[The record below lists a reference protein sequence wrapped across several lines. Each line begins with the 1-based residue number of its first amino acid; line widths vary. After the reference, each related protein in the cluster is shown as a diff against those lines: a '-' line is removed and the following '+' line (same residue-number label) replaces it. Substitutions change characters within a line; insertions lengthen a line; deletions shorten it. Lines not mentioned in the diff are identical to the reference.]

1 MTFCN
6 RRRARAASAVSLAVA
21 LAFLTGSLPSSR
33 TPAAY
38 AQGSGRAGALTD
50 AQKKKVTEHYERAN
64 RYYLIGKY
72 PEAIADFEAAYLIG
86 ADPVMIFNIAQSY
99 RLNNQPEEA
108 ARFYRNYLRSAPEAK
123 NRAEVEKKIAEM
135 DKRAS
140 EKRQTAAVP
149 APVESPAPAPSPSV
163 PAPVT
168 PTAPVAGGGYPS
180 PGPASG
186 MPTQP
191 PPWSPGT
198 GAGTAT
204 SPPPAGEPAGTVA
217 TTAAA
222 GERPSRVWPMVLMI
236 SGGVLVTTSLLLG
249 GAAANK
255 AKEVEKRANAMNLPF
270 DGDTKKLETDGKAA
284 SAAAVVTGLVG
295 LAAGAVG
302 LVWWLRSAPQE
313 GGASASAGS
322 ATSSV
327 FPLAGP
333 GLYGAGAQVTF

>member
-1 MTFCN
+1 MTYCD
-6 RRRARAASAVSLAVA
+6 RRRARASALSLVVA
-21 LAFLTGSLPSSR
+21 LAVLTGGLRATS
-33 TPAAY
+33 TGVAH
-38 AQGSGRAGALTD
+38 AQGGGRAGAALTD
-50 AQKKKVTEHYERAN
+50 AQKKKVSEHYERAN

-135 DKRAS
+135 DKRAA
-140 EKRQTAAVP
+140 EKRQSAAAPAPVETPAPQPAPVP
-149 APVESPAPAPSPSV
+149 APVSPPAPA
-163 PAPVT
+163 
-168 PTAPVAGGGYPS
+168 AGGGHPS
-180 PGPASG
+180 SGPSTG

-191 PPWSPGT
+191 P
-198 GAGTAT
+198 A
-204 SPPPAGEPAGTVA
+204 PAPIGEPAGTVA
-217 TTAAA
+217 TSAAV

-255 AKEVEKRANAMNLPF
+255 AKEVEKRASAMNLPF

-284 SAAAVVTGLVG
+284 SAAAVGTGLVG
-295 LAAGAVG
+295 LAVGAVG
-302 LVWWLRSAPQE
+302 LIWWLRSAPSQASE
-313 GGASASAGS
+313 G